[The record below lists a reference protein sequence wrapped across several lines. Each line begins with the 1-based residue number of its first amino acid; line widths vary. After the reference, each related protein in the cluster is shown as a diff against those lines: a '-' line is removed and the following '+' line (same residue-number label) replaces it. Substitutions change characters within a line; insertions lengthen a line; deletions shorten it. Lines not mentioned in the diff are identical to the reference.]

1 MAYTAN
7 PVWTFLPNWD
17 NGILERLEWKTD
29 VLTSES
35 ADEQRLSRRLTP
47 RRTLEARFLVD
58 SKKRQELEVFLA
70 TKLASRM
77 VIPLWYEVTRLTAA
91 SAAGTN
97 VISLDTRWREYPIGG
112 LVYLYH
118 PRTHIWEVHT
128 ISGKTDTSLTLI
140 SNLDNDWPSGVNV
153 YPGKLARVTEKSQ
166 ASKKTDRTLE
176 MSAEFRLVESN
187 PYSSLWLPKH
197 DYRGSSMVEVPPD
210 DSEDL
215 THDLQ
220 RMLSIVD
227 NELGS
232 PNVVDVPQRGFKNYA
247 YRWAFAG
254 AEKAEEFRRML
265 YYLGGRRRPIW
276 VPTFMDDLQIVSP
289 ITAFDST
296 LQVANVGYTRAN
308 ALRPGTRDIRI
319 ALRDKYILYRRILS
333 FIESSTAIET
343 LTLDAPIFF
352 DLALADI
359 SYTSFMMSS
368 RLDQDTVEIDHRA
381 DAEGLTVCTVIWRED
396 VDPGTI
402 WRTSRPYALSPLDEL
417 DISAILLDGQFIL
430 PPADDMDVSANLEP
444 TGLLRSLL
452 LYYGDWPDTDER
464 IDVSADL
471 EATGTLRVLLLYYG
485 NWPDT
490 DERIDVSADLEPTGT
505 LLVKLIYYGNW
516 PDTEERI
523 DVSADLEPTGTL
535 S

>member
-17 NGILERLEWKTD
+17 HGILERLEWKTD

-58 SKKRQELEVFLA
+58 SKKRQELEAFLA

-97 VISLDTRWREYPIGG
+97 VISLDTRWREYTIGG

-118 PRTHIWEVHT
+118 TRTHAWEVHT

-140 SNLDNDWPSGVNV
+140 SNLDSDWPAGVNV
-153 YPGKLARVTEKSQ
+153 YPGKIAIVTEKSQ
-166 ASKKTDRTLE
+166 ASKKTDRTVE
-176 MSAEFRLVESN
+176 MTAEFRLVEAN
-187 PYSSLWLPKH
+187 PYSSLWLPKK

-227 NELGS
+227 NELGV
-232 PNVVDVPQRGFKNYA
+232 PNVVDVPQRGFMNYS

-276 VPTFMDDLQIVSP
+276 VPTFMDDLQIVAP

-296 LQVANVGYTRAN
+296 LQLANVGFTRLN

-333 FIESSTAIET
+333 SIESSTSVET

-352 DLALADI
+352 DLAVSDI
-359 SYTSFMMSS
+359 SYTSFMRSS

-381 DAEGLTVCTVIWRED
+381 DAEGLMVCTVIWRED
-396 VDPGTI
+396 VDPGTV
-402 WRTSRPYALSPLDEL
+402 WRTSRPYAYSFLDEL
-417 DISAILLDGQFIL
+417 EVGALLADGQMIL
-430 PPADDMDVSANLEP
+430 GPGDDMDLSANLDPTGILADTFSVYYGLWPYEAIDQFADLEP
-444 TGLLRSLL
+444 TGTLRSLL
-452 LYYGDWPDTDER
+452 LYYGFWPDTAER
-464 IDVSADL
+464 IDQ
-471 EATGTLRVLLLYYG
+471 Y
-485 NWPDT
+485 
-490 DERIDVSADLEPTGT
+490 ADLEPTGT
-505 LLVKLIYYGNW
+505 LLVKLVVYTNW
-516 PDTEERI
+516 PVDAELI
-523 DVSADLEPTGTL
+523 DVSANLEPTGTL
-535 S
+535 V

>member
-7 PVWTFLPNWD
+7 SVWTFLPNWD
-17 NGILERLEWKTD
+17 QGILERLEWKTD

-58 SKKRQELEVFLA
+58 SKKRQELETFLA

-118 PRTHIWEVHT
+118 PRTHTWEVHT

-140 SNLDNDWPSGVNV
+140 SNLDNDWPAGVNV
-153 YPGKLARVTEKSQ
+153 YPGKLARITEKSQ
-166 ASKKTDRTLE
+166 VSKKTDRTVE
-176 MSAEFRLVESN
+176 VTAEFRLVEAN
-187 PYSSLWLPKH
+187 PHSSLWLPKK
-197 DYRGSSMVEVPPD
+197 DYRGSSMIEVAPD

-215 THDLQ
+215 TNELQ
-220 RMLSIVD
+220 RMLSVVD
-227 NELGS
+227 NELGIAT
-232 PNVVDVPQRGFKNYA
+232 VLDIPQRGFKNHA
-247 YRWAFAG
+247 YRWAFTG
-254 AEKAEEFRRML
+254 AQKAEEFRRML

-276 VPTFMDDLQIVSP
+276 VPTFMDDLQIVAP

-296 LQVANVGYTRAN
+296 LQVANIGFTRLS

-333 FIESSTAIET
+333 SIESSASIET
-343 LTLDAPIFF
+343 LTIDAPVFF
-352 DLALADI
+352 DIPVSDI

-381 DAEGLTVCTVIWRED
+381 DAEGLMVCNVVWREE
-396 VDPGTI
+396 VDPGTV
-402 WRTSRPYALSPLDEL
+402 WRTSRPYALSPLEE
-417 DISAILLDGQFIL
+417 ITIAPFLLNGQFIF
-430 PPADDMDVSANLEP
+430 PPGDDLDIGANLEALGTLSDVPTVYYGMWPLEEIDFSAALEP
-444 TGLLRSLL
+444 TG
-452 LYYGDWPDTDER
+452 
-464 IDVSADL
+464 
-471 EATGTLRVLLLYYG
+471 TLRNAFVYYG

-490 DERIDVSADLEPTGT
+490 QERIDQSADLEPTGT
-505 LLVKLIYYGNW
+505 LLVKLLVYVNW
-516 PDTEERI
+516 PTEQI
-523 DVSADLEPTGTL
+523 DVSANLEPTGTL
-535 S
+535 A